1 MGVISVEQTD
11 RMYWLGRYAERVYTT
26 MKLYFRTYDTM
37 IDAGEDYDRFCRALE
52 IPNIYTSKED
62 FISRYSFDEEDVN
75 SLMSNL
81 KRAYDNAVVLR
92 EEIGT
97 EALAYIQ
104 LAVYAMQRA
113 EDSQAPLIEFQK
125 VVDNLMAFNGICD
138 DQILSENVRN
148 LLKVGKRVERIDLYA
163 RLHESRE
170 NLEREICRL
179 AGRIDRCSLKYH
191 PESLDSL
198 KSLIGQKELDYHR
211 IIRQIEQIL

>member
-11 RMYWLGRYAERVYTT
+11 RLYWLGRYAERVYTT

-125 VVDNLMAFNGICD
+125 VVDNLMALTGSAMIRSSVKTCAIC
-138 DQILSENVRN
+138 
-148 LLKVGKRVERIDLYA
+148 
-163 RLHESRE
+163 
-170 NLEREICRL
+170 
-179 AGRIDRCSLKYH
+179 
-191 PESLDSL
+191 
-198 KSLIGQKELDYHR
+198 
-211 IIRQIEQIL
+211 

>member
-1 MGVISVEQTD
+1 MH
-11 RMYWLGRYAERVYTT
+11 
-26 MKLYFRTYDTM
+26 
-37 IDAGEDYDRFCRALE
+37 
-52 IPNIYTSKED
+52 
-62 FISRYSFDEEDVN
+62 
-75 SLMSNL
+75 
-81 KRAYDNAVVLR
+81 NAVVLR

-113 EDSQAPLIEFQK
+113 GRTGQAPLIEFQK

-211 IIRQIEQIL
+211 MIRQIEQIL